1 MRDTKKLKEGDILR
15 CISNEGLSSIGDLTV
30 IRGLT
35 ANSINTNGSPTG
47 WISREYFRWHCY
59 ELVAKEEADKLTEKA
74 KQINP
79 ENWMPYINRAQEILK
94 ESEANE

>member
-1 MRDTKKLKEGDILR
+1 MRDTKRLKVGDILR
-15 CISNEGLSSIGDLTV
+15 CISNEGLSSIGNLTV

-35 ANSINTNGSPTG
+35 VNSINTSGSPTG
-47 WISREYFRWHCY
+47 WISREYFRWHSY
-59 ELVAKEEADKLTEKA
+59 ELVEKGEADKLIAIA

-79 ENWMPYINRAQEILK
+79 ENWMTYINRAQEILK